1 MKISNLSRS
10 LLFIIAFASITLFS
24 CKSKPKDADIQAAV
38 TTKLSANTL
47 TASISSTVNEGVVT
61 LSGEC
66 SDDNCKA
73 AAEESAKSVE
83 GVKQVINHISIAPV
97 PITAPVEISA
107 DEPLRTAVNET
118 VKAYK
123 GVTATIDNGIIT
135 LEGNIKRDE
144 LQKLMMRLNSLKPRK
159 VENHLVIIK

>member
-1 MKISNLSRS
+1 
-10 LLFIIAFASITLFS
+10 
-24 CKSKPKDADIQAAV
+24 
-38 TTKLSANTL
+38 
-47 TASISSTVNEGVVT
+47 NEGVVT

-83 GVKQVINHISIAPV
+83 GVKEVINHISITPV
-97 PITAPVEISA
+97 PMSAPVEISA

-118 VKAYK
+118 VKTYK

-135 LEGNIKRDE
+135 LEGNIKRDD
-144 LQKLMMRLNSLKPRK
+144 LQKLMMKLNSLKPRK